1 MKKLFYIL
9 TPKERKNSILLLAFF
24 LLMSLLDVIGI
35 TAIMPFM
42 AIVSNPTIIEKNKLL
57 QFIYIKLGYKSH
69 RDFLVFVGYFV
80 FTLIIVSVV
89 IRAIGTYMQLRFS
102 LMREYSIAQRLINC
116 YLQQPYSWFLNQN
129 SSNLGMTILSEAS
142 QVVNGALMPVMQ
154 MASQITISLMLMII
168 LFLADPLIAI
178 SILGVLLLI
187 YMTISKITSRKL
199 KQIGEERLVINKERY
214 KVVNEAFGGIKE
226 LKIGNF
232 EKVFSKRFQGPAKM
246 YANYQTI
253 YQIIAQLPRFVLD
266 VLVFGSMMLVVIIFM
281 NRKGGIA
288 EMLPVITLYG
298 ISAFRLLPALQQIYF
313 SFTTI
318 KFAIPVIESLHQTL
332 NKLETT
338 TNNLKDTNN
347 ELKFTKQIEL
357 RNINFVYPQSQKKSL
372 SNINF
377 SIPLKSSV
385 AFIGKTGGGKTTLVD
400 LMLGLLK
407 PISGE
412 ILVDQVVIDD
422 SNISQWQK
430 KIGYVPQQ
438 IYLADDTIAS
448 NIAFGVENKNI
459 DFALIYKV
467 AKMANIHDFITNELN
482 DGYMTKVGER
492 GVRLSGGQRQ
502 RIGIARALYKRPEV
516 LILDEATSAL
526 DNKTES
532 DVIGA
537 LSNLSK
543 DLTIITIAHR
553 LSTVKDSDCIY
564 LLDKGEIIDFGKY
577 DDVQKRNIQFMSLD
591 KN

>member
-9 TPKERKNSILLLAFF
+9 TPKERKSTILLLVFF

-42 AIVSNPTIIEKNKLL
+42 AIVSNPIIIEKNKLL
-57 QFIYIKLGYKSH
+57 HFTYINLGYKSH
-69 RDFLVFVGYFV
+69 HDFLVFVGYFV

-89 IRAIGTYMQLRFS
+89 IRALGTYMQLRFS

-154 MASQITISLMLMII
+154 MASQIAISLMLMII

-226 LKIGNF
+226 LKVGNF

-246 YANYQTI
+246 YANYQTT

-298 ISAFRLLPALQQIYF
+298 ISAYRLLPALQQIYF
-313 SFTTI
+313 SFTTV

-338 TNNLKDTNN
+338 TNNFKDTNN

-377 SIPLKSSV
+377 SIPLKCSV

-412 ILVDQVVIDD
+412 ILLDQVVIDD

-448 NIAFGVENKNI
+448 NIAFGVENQNI

-482 DGYMTKVGER
+482 DGYMTTVGER